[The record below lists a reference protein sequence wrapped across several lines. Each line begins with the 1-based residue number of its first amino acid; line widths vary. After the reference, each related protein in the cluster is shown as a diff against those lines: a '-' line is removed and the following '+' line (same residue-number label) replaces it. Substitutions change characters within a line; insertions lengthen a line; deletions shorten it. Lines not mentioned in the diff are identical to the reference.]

1 MARLVESAQSP
12 LHVHSATASVQEL
25 RRSALRSEPAYH
37 TIRFRINP
45 VLAGSGFVRVPCT
58 HIFAMHQGLCKLDL
72 HTGAGSILSL
82 RKRRKGENKMAIQPR
97 AAALKQEIEGRL
109 ASRIPAA
116 LSPQVVQAAR
126 LLPLGIE
133 AVNHLLDGGL
143 PVGGICEFT
152 GPATAGRTSLA
163 LSFLSEASVD
173 SACAY
178 IDVSDSLDAR
188 SAAAAGV
195 RLENLL
201 WVRFTDIQEPR
212 QRQSAPASYPIVKA
226 VTQDRQH
233 GSTQHSGSR
242 HPRTETKGMDRALEK
257 MLVQKAESRLK
268 KMEATPGF
276 PNQRLSLA
284 VASEE
289 QITYDRFN
297 ARRAD
302 DSDPLRQI
310 DRKAADDARERAN
323 MPTVVRNGLRREERP
338 WGMLDKAL
346 RTADQILQAGG
357 FRVIVLDLAS
367 VSPEQALRI
376 PSATWYR
383 FSRAAQEGDAT
394 LLLLT
399 QEPCARS
406 SAKCVLDCSPRKQT
420 GEHGNV
426 LGGIT
431 NVIEVVRQRVANLYG
446 KKAPGRAVEWNATA
460 PWMRA
465 VGKMR
470 LVGR

>member
-1 MARLVESAQSP
+1 
-12 LHVHSATASVQEL
+12 L
-25 RRSALRSEPAYH
+25 RW
-37 TIRFRINP
+37 
-45 VLAGSGFVRVPCT
+45 
-58 HIFAMHQGLCKLDL
+58 
-72 HTGAGSILSL
+72 
-82 RKRRKGENKMAIQPR
+82 RRKGENEMAMLAR
-97 AAALKQEIEGRL
+97 TAALRQEIESRL

-116 LSPQVVQAAR
+116 LSPQAVQAPR
-126 LLPLGIE
+126 LLPLGNE
-133 AVNHLLDGGL
+133 AVNQLLGGGL

-178 IDVSDSLDAR
+178 IDVNDSLDAR

-201 WVRFTDIQEPR
+201 WVRFTGVSELTQT
-212 QRQSAPASYPIVKA
+212 QSAPQAKPLAKAIAS
-226 VTQDRQH
+226 DRQH
-233 GSTQHSGSR
+233 GPTQYGYGP

-268 KMEATPGF
+268 KMEGTPGF

-289 QITYDRFN
+289 QVAYEHFN

-302 DSDPLRQI
+302 ESDPLRQI
-310 DRKAADDARERAN
+310 DSKAADNARERAN
-323 MPTVVRNGLRREERP
+323 TPTVVQGGLRREEKP
-338 WGMLDKAL
+338 WGKLDKAL

-367 VSPEQALRI
+367 ISPEQALRI

-383 FSRAAQEGDAT
+383 FSRAAQEGDAI

-406 SAKCVLDCSPRKQT
+406 SAKCVLDCSPRMHT

-426 LGGIT
+426 LGGMT
-431 NVIEVVRQRVANLYG
+431 NAVEVVRQRVANPYG
-446 KKAPGRAVEWNATA
+446 KKAPGRAVEWDATA
-460 PWMRA
+460 PWMSS

-470 LVGR
+470 SVGR